1 MLQLLVRRRTFSEII
16 KKSSLERFT
25 SPTAEGI
32 KVYSLRVGKKV
43 RYGSVSFKSVQSCR
57 SFSVLRLLGM
67 LAIFTISIFK
77 FTPALSH
84 VAFQS
89 PPMITLSFLMSFML
103 CFRLSKKAILVSSFG
118 PYIAP
123 RVIFCSLMTVSNN
136 KKLLPGSSILLRI
149 TCLIFF
155 EIKIPT
161 PRLDLVEL

>member
-103 CFRLSKKAILVSSFG
+103 CLRLSKKAILLSSFG

-123 RVIFCSLMTVSNN
+123 RVICSLMTVSNN

-155 EIKIPT
+155 EIKMPT